1 MKKMIMWNILF
12 LYPVMFTLV
21 DKVWRLEKELNAVLV
36 KEMWILDNKLNVV
49 CDGEGVDVGQG
60 NRK

>member
-1 MKKMIMWNILF
+1 MWNILF